1 MPGYTGGKGK
11 TSSNTITN
19 QVEQFTNMMS
29 MDLSGKMNVVIVLL
43 VALVLMGAYKC
54 LKK

>member
-1 MPGYTGGKGK
+1 MPGYTTNGTTSQGGVVNK
-11 TSSNTITN
+11 
-19 QVEQFTNMMS
+19 VESFTNMMS

-54 LKK
+54 FKK

>member
-1 MPGYTGGKGK
+1 MPGYNGNGTASKGDVV
-11 TSSNTITN
+11 N
-19 QVEQFTNMMS
+19 QVESFTNMMS

-54 LKK
+54 FKK

>member
-1 MPGYTGGKGK
+1 MPGYEIKGK
-11 TSSNTITN
+11 TANST
-19 QVEQFTNMMS
+19 EQFTNMMS

-54 LKK
+54 FKK